1 MGLKKELYGP
11 LHESPFVQC
20 KSIYFTLN
28 LGLREGM
35 GGEVRRLPLLQLW
48 PWILITKINKKSN
61 KKRIEPIYQNS
72 SELFISRS
80 KDRLICGV
88 SKLLDLKTPG
98 ASSD

>member
-35 GGEVRRLPLLQLW
+35 GGGGAPVTPPPVMALD
-48 PWILITKINKKSN
+48 INN
-61 KKRIEPIYQNS
+61 KNK
-72 SELFISRS
+72 
-80 KDRLICGV
+80 
-88 SKLLDLKTPG
+88 
-98 ASSD
+98 